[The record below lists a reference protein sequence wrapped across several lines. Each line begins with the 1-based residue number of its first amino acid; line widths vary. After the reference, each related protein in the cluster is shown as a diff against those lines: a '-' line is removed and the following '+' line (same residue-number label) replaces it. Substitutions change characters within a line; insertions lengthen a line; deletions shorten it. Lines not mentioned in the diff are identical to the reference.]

1 MKFFRLASFFHTS
14 RRPVFAI
21 ALLSVS
27 APLTFAASKE
37 IVELQRDVAILQDQ
51 VRQVQRTLDEKLSQ
65 LTLLMQQTQDNA
77 SKASNS
83 VANIQTAVTDTLT
96 QQIQPVTKVAGKVDG
111 LSEDVHGLR
120 DSIADLN
127 SRLAKLDAKVT
138 DIGNRMS
145 IAQNPPGA
153 PGAPGAAPGA
163 PGAPAPPQGM
173 TAESAW
179 QSAEKDRLGGNTDLA
194 LKEYQDYVTYFPNT
208 DYAPAAQY
216 EVGELNYNKGDY
228 PKALM
233 AFDALLERFPE
244 NPKTRSAHFM
254 KGQTLE
260 RIGDRDGAVQE
271 FKYIVTNYPGTDDAR
286 RAAQA
291 LRGLGVTVS
300 AGKPSPARKKK

>member
-1 MKFFRLASFFHTS
+1 
-14 RRPVFAI
+14 
-21 ALLSVS
+21 LSVS
-27 APLTFAASKE
+27 APFTFAASKE